1 MCDHML
7 NTILMVDDDAAIRT
21 GFALGLEDCGY
32 RLLQA
37 NNGRQGLEVFELEKP
52 DLVLLDLRM
61 PEMDGLELLQHL
73 KQRSPDT
80 PLIVISGTGMI
91 EDAIEAIRYG
101 AWDFLCKP
109 VSDMSVL
116 THTIDKAWERAQL
129 IRENRRYQGRLEDL
143 VAERTE
149 CLVKINESL
158 SSEIAERIE
167 AEGNLKKIH
176 QELVETSHHAGK
188 AEVATNVLHNV
199 GNILNS
205 INVTATLIRNIA
217 FESEVS
223 NLNKVADMIEG
234 HTQDLGSFLT
244 EDSQGKHIPIYLIKV
259 ARRFFSEQ
267 EQLLDKLH
275 SLMED
280 VCHIKD
286 VIKMQ
291 QSYAK
296 VSGVEMCMTIDQV
309 IEQALHINQASLDRY
324 DINVVRQFADLGDI
338 CLDKQKIIQILVNL
352 ISNAKHALIDS
363 DQPNKQMTI
372 RTDSSGEDRL
382 RVEIIDNGV
391 GISPDNLGQVFRHGF
406 TTKEY
411 GHGFGLHSCAL
422 TAKDM
427 GGTMA
432 ASSKGMGQGACFI
445 LELPLTPTAVV
456 V

>member
-1 MCDHML
+1 MCSQML
-7 NTILMVDDDAAIRT
+7 KTILVVDDDTAIRT
-21 GFALGLEDCGY
+21 GFVLGLEDCGY
-32 RLLQA
+32 RLFQA
-37 NNGRQGLEVFELEKP
+37 KSGQEGLEVFVSETP

-61 PEMDGLELLQHL
+61 PEMDGLTLLQRL

-80 PLIVISGTGMI
+80 PLIVISGTGVI

-129 IRENRRYQGRLEDL
+129 IRENRQYQERLEDL

-149 CLVKINESL
+149 RLVKINESL
-158 SSEIAERIE
+158 NIEIADRIE
-167 AEGNLKKIH
+167 AEENLKKIH

-205 INVTATLIRNIA
+205 INVTATLIRDIA

-223 NLNKVADMIEG
+223 NLNKVADMIESHG
-234 HTQDLGSFLT
+234 QDLGSFLT
-244 EDSQGKHIPIYLIKV
+244 EDSQGKHIPTYLVKV
-259 ARRFFSEQ
+259 ARRFSSEQ

-280 VCHIKD
+280 VSHIKD

-296 VSGVEMCMTIDQV
+296 VSGVEISMTIDQV
-309 IEQALHINQASLDRY
+309 IEQAVHINQAGLDRY
-324 DINVVRQFADLGDI
+324 RINVVREFAELGTI
-338 CLDKQKIIQILVNL
+338 RLDKQKIIQILVNL

-372 RTDSSGEDRL
+372 RTGNNGEGRL

-391 GISPDNLGQVFRHGF
+391 GISPDNLQQVFRHGF
-406 TTKEY
+406 TTKES

-427 GGTMA
+427 GGTLT
-432 ASSKGMGQGACFI
+432 ASSGGAGHGACFT
-445 LELPLTPTAVV
+445 LELPLTPAPVTV
-456 V
+456 